1 MYEIR
6 FSIPNENVFYSFI
19 KKFQGHQIKTFQ
31 FEDVY
36 FIPET
41 NFERWSRGF
50 LSMRIR
56 CFKNRFKLLYSQYS
70 LIFKE
75 HLPFI
80 QNSSDQKIILLED
93 SNEETIEDFL
103 NNINFKKADTI
114 KRQFGKVFSLEIR
127 PNVNLELTFE
137 KIHNFGYTSEI
148 ELHENEID
156 YKEKIND
163 IQEILKNLNATPFE
177 YPLFGAYL
185 DFHGK

>member
-1 MYEIR
+1 MISVLHFNQR
-6 FSIPNENVFYSFI
+6 
-19 KKFQGHQIKTFQ
+19 
-31 FEDVY
+31 
-36 FIPET
+36 
-41 NFERWSRGF
+41 
-50 LSMRIR
+50 
-56 CFKNRFKLLYSQYS
+56 
-70 LIFKE
+70 
-75 HLPFI
+75 
-80 QNSSDQKIILLED
+80 SDQKIILLED

-156 YKEKIND
+156 DKEKIND